1 MLRCIKLKLTDPGK
15 KGTEMAENSR
25 RTVVVHGGTVVT
37 PGGPVQAD
45 IVIRGQLI
53 AALMTDA
60 SDVDADER
68 IDASGMIVVPG
79 GVDAHTHF
87 KEPDPNMVEGF
98 ETGSKGG
105 LAGGVTTA
113 IEMPQATPAASTGAH
128 IRAKRDLIAKN
139 SHIDVALWGGVIG
152 QPESDIQDMIDVG
165 IVALKAFMPASS
177 PGFPRANDVVLLDTF
192 RMLADRDDIPF
203 GIHCENDDM
212 LTANIARLQAAGRKD
227 PLAHAESRPPLVEV
241 EAVHRAL
248 FFAELT
254 GARIY
259 ICHLAAADGFQLV
272 KEARKRGVRVEAE
285 TCPQYLALDHSDL
298 EKHGPFARCAPA
310 FRDRAEVERIWE
322 YIYDGT
328 CDVISSDHCGYTVE
342 SKQAG
347 LDDIWKAPLGCSGI
361 QTMYPAVF
369 DEMINKRGQTLQ
381 RFAELT
387 STNPAKVFGLY
398 PQKGAIQVGSDADLV
413 LYDPQRSWEVRGT
426 DMLHRNKWTPFDG
439 KTVGASVMRTILRGK
454 TVFNV
459 GADGLV
465 TGSPGDGK
473 FLPRGYGKDGASAR

>member
-1 MLRCIKLKLTDPGK
+1 
-15 KGTEMAENSR
+15 MADMAG

-37 PGGPVQAD
+37 PSGPVRAD
-45 IVIRGQLI
+45 IVIRGDVI
-53 AALMTDA
+53 AALTSDA
-60 SDVDADER
+60 SDIQADER
-68 IDASGMIVVPG
+68 IDAGGMIVVPG

-87 KEPDPNMVEGF
+87 KEPDPKMIEGF
-98 ETGSKGG
+98 ETGSRGG
-105 LAGGVTTA
+105 IAGGVTTA
-113 IEMPQATPAASTGAH
+113 VEMPQASPAASTGEH
-128 IRAKRDLIAKN
+128 IRAKRALIGER

-152 QPESDIQDMIDVG
+152 QSPEHIQEMIDEG

-192 RMLADRDDIPF
+192 RMIADRDDMPF

-212 LTANIARLQAAGRKD
+212 LTANIARMQAAGRKD
-227 PLAHAESRPPLVEV
+227 PLAHAESRPPLVET

-259 ICHLAAADGFQLV
+259 ICHLASADGFQLV
-272 KEARKRGVRVEAE
+272 KEARQRGVRVEAE

-310 FRDRAEVERIWE
+310 FRERAEVERIWE

-328 CDVISSDHCGYTVE
+328 CDVISSDHCGYTIE
-342 SKQAG
+342 SKEAG
-347 LDDIWKAPLGCSGI
+347 LDDIWQAPLGCSGI

-369 DEMINKRGQTLQ
+369 DEMINKRGQSLQ

-387 STNPAKVFGLY
+387 ATNPAKVFSLY
-398 PQKGAIQVGSDADLV
+398 PQKGVIQVGSDADLV
-413 LYDPQRSWEVRGT
+413 LYDPNRSWEVRGE
-426 DMLHRNKWTPFDG
+426 DMLHRNKWTPFEG

-454 TVFNV
+454 TVFDATA
-459 GADGLV
+459 GAPVIGA
-465 TGSPGDGK
+465 PGDGK
-473 FLPRGYGKDGASAR
+473 FLSRGYGKAGASA